1 MNITWYFL
9 PFLAVAF
16 LLAFVRLLRGPHL
29 LDRVLVLDFMSVV
42 VVGMLG
48 VYAITTGQSLY
59 LDIAMVVALLGFLAT
74 IGFTFYAQRYIQIE
88 EQPSSLA
95 QTSAAQSE
103 WPAVATKGEL
113 A

>member
-1 MNITWYFL
+1 MNLAWYFL
-9 PFLAVAF
+9 PLLAVA
-16 LLAFVRLLRGPHL
+16 LLAAFVRLLRGPHL
-29 LDRVLVLDFMSVV
+29 LDRVLVLDFMAVV

-74 IGFTFYAQRYIQIE
+74 IGFTFYAQRYIQPEARLASIE
-88 EQPSSLA
+88 QKRSA
-95 QTSAAQSE
+95 QDG
-103 WPAVATKGEL
+103 WPAVVTKGEV